1 MEIGGNRSGGTSA
14 VQRRSVALVHG
25 LPIDR
30 LTTSE
35 AVDRI
40 EGMVD
45 ASRATGRAHRVATV
59 NLDFVT
65 RASRSPDLLRL
76 LQGFD
81 LLLADGMPLVWAS
94 RLQGRPAPERVT
106 GADLVGPL
114 AQRMALRGLRLGLLG
129 GDPGVA
135 PAAAA
140 ALRAR
145 TPGLDVRAWEC
156 PWLDDVES
164 MDRRLLDEVAA
175 ARPDV
180 LLLALGHPKQE
191 WWSARWADEAG
202 AAVAIGVGATLD
214 FLAGRRRRAPQWMQ
228 RFGLEWLHRM
238 AQEPRR
244 LGPRYAADG
253 ARLDVLRPRIGRPT
267 ASLAT
272 AEQTRRDEDLL
283 VISPIGRLA
292 LPEDCGDARRV
303 LVDLTNVPRVGAG
316 EVAELVSLAVTCRNA
331 GGELLVVRP
340 TRRVRQTL
348 RSLHVDDLVVAAD
361 IPAVPAVDPAQV
373 G

>member
-1 MEIGGNRSGGTSA
+1 MEIGGNRSGGPSA
-14 VQRRSVALVHG
+14 VARRSVALVHG

-30 LTTSE
+30 LTSSE
-35 AVDRI
+35 AVDRV
-40 EGMVD
+40 EQLVD
-45 ASRATGRAHRVATV
+45 ASRAVGRPHRVATV

-65 RASRSPDLLRL
+65 RASRSPELLHL

-114 AQRMALRGLRLGLLG
+114 AQRIAARGFRLGLLG

-135 PAAAA
+135 AAAGA
-140 ALRAR
+140 ALLAR
-145 TPGLDVRAWEC
+145 TPGLDVRVWEC
-156 PWLDDVES
+156 PWIDDVES
-164 MDRRLLDEVAA
+164 MDRGLLDDVAA

-180 LLLALGHPKQE
+180 LLVALGHPKQE
-191 WWSARWADEAG
+191 WWSARWAGEVGAG
-202 AAVAIGVGATLD
+202 VTIGVGATLD
-214 FLAGRRRRAPQWMQ
+214 FLAGRRRRAPRWMQ
-228 RFGLEWLHRM
+228 CLGLEWLHRV

-253 ARLDVLRPRIGRPT
+253 SRLDVLRPRFGRPT
-267 ASLAT
+267 ASRAT
-272 AEQTRRDEDLL
+272 PEQTRRDDDLL
-283 VISPIGRLA
+283 VVSPIGRLA
-292 LPEDCGDARRV
+292 LPEDLGDASRV

-316 EVAELVSLAVTCRNA
+316 EVAELVSLAVTCRDA
-331 GGELLVVRP
+331 GGEFRLVRP
-340 TRRVRQTL
+340 TRSVRRTL
-348 RSLHVDDLVVAAD
+348 RALHVDDLLVAPDPVVH
-361 IPAVPAVDPAQV
+361 PAQV